1 MSECPICK
9 IEFNQTGKTV
19 ICETCDAG
27 RFFNDDFREIQYR
40 NDTVIRIDK
49 LKSVFGD
56 DYDEV
61 LHDDMVRQIV
71 RCEINM
77 NHYEKQIA
85 NDDESKETMELLR
98 SERNHWRNLAD
109 KLNLTIKSIRKD
121 TKFMKHEVT
130 GTFKDYLSK
139 ILEDMADKDKPKE
152 SSDNLEVK

>member
-1 MSECPICK
+1 
-9 IEFNQTGKTV
+9 
-19 ICETCDAG
+19 
-27 RFFNDDFREIQYR
+27 
-40 NDTVIRIDK
+40 
-49 LKSVFGD
+49 
-56 DYDEV
+56 
-61 LHDDMVRQIV
+61 MVRQIV

-85 NDDESKETMELLR
+85 NDDENKETMELLR
-98 SERNHWRNLAD
+98 SERSHWRSLAD

-152 SSDNLEVK
+152 SPDKQEDSDG

>member
-9 IEFNQTGKTV
+9 IEFNQTGNTA
-19 ICETCDAG
+19 ICETCDAK
-27 RFFNDDFREIQYR
+27 RFFNDDSREIRYR
-40 NDTVIRIDK
+40 KGTVIRIAK

-61 LHDDMVRQIV
+61 LHNDMVRQIV

-77 NHYEKQIA
+77 NYYEKQIA
-85 NDDESKETMELLR
+85 NDDENKETMELLR
-98 SERNHWRNLAD
+98 SERSHWRSLAD